1 MHSKETQ
8 KAGWETIAVR
18 TILWTYI
25 VMCLVIAGLN
35 WGYVP
40 NASAKTAALIT
51 RIWQIYEN
59 WVKAA
64 FIFICGFL
72 TLRIQAK
79 KQRITMRR
87 MNLIGFSLTALALHI
102 LLPYLLKNPDLY
114 FFAMPLPWNTTPLQ
128 AGFEQSSFYQTHVLS
143 LGAMGIRWALLFF
156 WVYSACILLGTLIF
170 GRRLQCSTLCLFNG
184 FAAEVF
190 EPAIP
195 LLRKKGTV
203 KPTPLPKKTLA
214 LFAFL
219 RWLFF
224 ALSLAFSLYWILL
237 RRGMPWQDWMDLM
250 QKTEVY
256 KYLATE
262 LLMAMFFWVA
272 FIGRGYCLYCPLGT
286 TLALVS
292 KLAGQKIKTDN
303 KTCIQCGRCSKACP
317 VAIDIQAFA
326 RDKKAVQDIRCIGC
340 AHCVDACPTETLSYE
355 THCISLVKEYR
366 KRTVG
371 R

>member
-1 MHSKETQ
+1 MENQTTHK
-8 KAGWETIAVR
+8 KGWETIAIR

-35 WGYVP
+35 WGYLP
-40 NASAKTAALIT
+40 RASAKTAALIT

-64 FIFICGFL
+64 FIFACGFL
-72 TLRIQAK
+72 TLRIRSK

-87 MNLIGFSLTALALHI
+87 MNIIGLSLTALALHI
-102 LLPYLLKNPDLY
+102 ILPFLLKNPDLY

-128 AGFEQSSFYQTHVLS
+128 AGIEQSAFYKTHVLS
-143 LGAMGIRWALLFF
+143 LGATMIRWALLFF

-170 GRRLQCSTLCLFNG
+170 GRRLQCSSLCLFNG

-190 EPAIP
+190 DPAIP
-195 LLRKKGTV
+195 LIGKKGKG
-203 KPTPLPKKTLA
+203 KPAPLAKKTLA
-214 LFAFL
+214 RFAFL

-224 ALSLAFSLYWILL
+224 ALSLVFSLYWILL
-237 RRGMPWQDWMDLM
+237 QGGIPWTTWMNLM
-250 QKTEVY
+250 QKIEVY
-256 KYLATE
+256 KYLVTE

-292 KLAGQKIKTDN
+292 KVAGQKIKTDN
-303 KTCIQCGRCSKACP
+303 KECIQCGRCSKACP
-317 VAIDIQAFA
+317 VSIDVQSFA
-326 RDKKAVQDIRCIGC
+326 KEKKAVQDIRCVGC

-355 THCISLVKEYR
+355 THCISLVKKY
-366 KRTVG
+366 KKSNV
-371 R
+371 